1 MPCSSR
7 TSNSAAR
14 DEREWTAPMRR
25 RARRKNGVGRESGA
39 CAFAARRKPR
49 PAPRRGRARRPCA
62 ARSILER
69 RVTTTE
75 RVPFGVSGPIQ
86 HVEPSTGRLQS
97 SENINRLAARCAC
110 YRRARA
116 ARPAQHGARCPRDR
130 SPRPWASA
138 EPSRNGRRSTKS
150 PACAVKV
157 RARPPSFDAR
167 RRSARVRILF
177 FFSGHEANAPTRRA
191 SFADKPSIASRP
203 NPTCAS
209 RL

>member
-14 DEREWTAPMRR
+14 DEREWTAPMRLRASRTAEAARVGGVRVRGAPEAATRAATRTRPPTVR
-25 RARRKNGVGRESGA
+25 RAVDFGTSRNNDGA
-39 CAFAARRKPR
+39 RPFRCVRPIARR
-49 PAPRRGRARRPCA
+49 AVDWSTAFDSEHQQTRRP
-62 ARSILER
+62 L
-69 RVTTTE
+69 RVLSP
-75 RVPFGVSGPIQ
+75 R
-86 HVEPSTGRLQS
+86 
-97 SENINRLAARCAC
+97 
-110 YRRARA
+110 RA
-116 ARPAQHGARCPRDR
+116 ARPALHGARCPRDR